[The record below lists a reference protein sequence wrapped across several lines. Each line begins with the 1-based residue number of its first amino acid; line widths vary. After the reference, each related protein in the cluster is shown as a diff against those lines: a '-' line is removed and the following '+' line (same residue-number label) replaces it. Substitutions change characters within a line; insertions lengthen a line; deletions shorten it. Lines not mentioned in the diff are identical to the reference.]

1 MQKAL
6 DLLRHFCR
14 QLCANSFENS
24 EEACVA
30 THESSLK
37 ETAATSQK
45 IVLSRRIQQFC
56 QTHQNRFWILYYR
69 TAEKKTMFACRT
81 CGSEADRCKD
91 YVLDRIVKHIK
102 AFDITRESE
111 VYAQVRLALSD
122 GMQSEGVVHGYVE
135 RVRAAYE
142 TKRHDVQTGVALVE
156 NALYPHT
163 DKSLTVRVGKVL
175 DHYRAY
181 QVSMVL
187 KKVVM
192 QSAGEDE
199 TACRGLQNALYEELL
214 HLEKFH
220 TYITMPVKTRVIDFT
235 RVKGHEPLLSDTL
248 DEHILEEET
257 EEAKSD
263 LLHLIDGE
271 AALLYKLKY
280 GFTLENHE
288 FVEVIIRLDYENE
301 EIIEVLSYEER
312 FYIQLVTKYGLKPDS
327 EFLRQYD
334 ITALERSIGEKISVQ
349 REKLLSRS
357 YKHTQTEGKE
367 EVYFKLLYTEPL
379 SSAEMGILFGLSAK
393 QIDKK
398 VENAKNRIR
407 KQL

>member
-24 EEACVA
+24 EESCVA
-30 THESSLK
+30 THESGLK
-37 ETAATSQK
+37 KAAATSQT
-45 IVLSRRIQQFC
+45 IELSRRIQQFC

-69 TAEKKTMFACRT
+69 AAEKKTAYVCRT
-81 CGSEADRCKD
+81 CGSEADRCRD

-111 VYAQVRLALSD
+111 VYAQARQALSN
-122 GMQSEGVVHGYVE
+122 GIQCEGVVRGYVD
-135 RVRAAYE
+135 RIRAAYE

-156 NALYPHT
+156 NALHPHDDET
-163 DKSLTVRVGKVL
+163 LSVRVIRVL
-175 DHYRAY
+175 DHYKTY
-181 QVSMVL
+181 QVSIVL

-192 QSAGEDE
+192 QSVGEDE
-199 TACRGLQNALYEELL
+199 TAYRGLQNALYEELL
-214 HLEKFH
+214 HLEKFY
-220 TYITMPVKTRVIDFT
+220 TYIAMPVKTRVIDFT
-235 RVKGHEPLLSDTL
+235 RVKGHEPLLSDAL

-263 LLHLIDGE
+263 LLRLMDGE

-288 FVEVIIRLDYENE
+288 FVELIIRLDYENE
-301 EIIEVLSYEER
+301 EIIEVLSHEER

-327 EFLRQYD
+327 DFLRQYD
-334 ITALERSIGEKISVQ
+334 ISALERSISEKISVQ
-349 REKLLSRS
+349 REKLLSCS

-379 SSAEMGILFGLSAK
+379 SSAEMGMLFGLSAK